1 MSSPGAVEVVT
12 FGCRLNAVES
22 DAMRAQA
29 LTAGHRDLTIVN
41 TCAVTAEASRQARQA
56 IRRIRRERPGSRI
69 VVTGCASETEAALF
83 RAMPDVDAIIPNAQK
98 TQAAAWQGTFSVPP
112 SPAVAS
118 ANLQP
123 KRSRGFVEVQNGC
136 DHRCTF
142 CIIPFGRGPSRSVA
156 SDAVVARCQEMIAA
170 GAREIVLT
178 GVDVTSYGS
187 DLPGQPRLGELVGD
201 ILRGCPELPRL
212 RLSSLD
218 CVEADPALLD
228 LFATEP
234 RLMPHLHLSL
244 QAGSDLILKRMKR
257 RHGRDDAVAFCA
269 RLRSLRPNIVFGA
282 DFIVGFPTETEAH
295 FRDTLA
301 LIDEAGLT
309 YIHAFPF
316 SSRPGTPAARMP
328 AVAGPIVKERAQ
340 RLRQVAEERLALH
353 LAHKVGRRTHVLT
366 EQGAQARAAD
376 FTLVRLPEA
385 LEAGRFLD
393 VDITGHDGKALI
405 AQGA

>member
-1 MSSPGAVEVVT
+1 MRTPGTVEVVT

-22 DAMRAQA
+22 DAMRVQA
-29 LTAGHRDLTIVN
+29 LRAGYRDLTIVN

-56 IRRIRRERPGSRI
+56 IRRLRRERPERRI

-83 RAMPDVDAIIPNAQK
+83 GAMPDVDAIIPNARK
-98 TQAAAWQGTFSVPP
+98 TLATAWHGLASPP
-112 SPAVAS
+112 SSPAGAS
-118 ANLQP
+118 APHQP

-142 CIIPFGRGPSRSVA
+142 CIIPFGRGASRSVA
-156 SDAVVARCQEMIAA
+156 GDAVVARCQELIAT

-187 DLPGQPRLGELVGD
+187 DLPSQPHLGALVRD
-201 ILRGCPELPRL
+201 ILRHCPELPRL

-218 CVEADPALLD
+218 CVEADPVLLD

-257 RHGRDDAVAFCA
+257 RHGRDDAIAFCA
-269 RLRSLRPNIVFGA
+269 RLRGLRPDIVFGA
-282 DFIVGFPTETEAH
+282 DFIVGFPTETEAQ

-301 LIDEAGLT
+301 LIEDAGLT
-309 YIHAFPF
+309 YIHSFPF

-328 AVAGPIVKERAQ
+328 AVPGPIVKERAQ
-340 RLRQVAEERLALH
+340 RLRFVAEQRMASH
-353 LAHKVGRRTHVLT
+353 LASKVGCRTRVLT
-366 EQGAQARAAD
+366 EQGAKARAAD
-376 FTLVRLPEA
+376 FTLVRLPDA
-385 LEAGRFLD
+385 VEAGRFFD
-393 VDITGHDGKALI
+393 VDVTGHDGTALI
-405 AQGA
+405 AQLA